1 MPPVEV
7 VYQLILLLTE
17 VAFKLV
23 EAPLQSEVGEAEI
36 PVGVDGN
43 AGTVMLLV
51 TALAQPLLLV
61 TV

>member
-36 PVGVDGN
+36 SVGVDGN
-43 AGTVMLLV
+43 AVTVMLLV